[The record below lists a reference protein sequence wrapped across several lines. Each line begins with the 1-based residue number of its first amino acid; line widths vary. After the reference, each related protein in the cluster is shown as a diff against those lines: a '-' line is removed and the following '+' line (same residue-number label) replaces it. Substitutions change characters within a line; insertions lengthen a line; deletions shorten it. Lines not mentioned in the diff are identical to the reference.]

1 MNLKRIKIKDGKTN
15 TKKKM
20 KIERR
25 GPDSEPKNE
34 VF

>member
-1 MNLKRIKIKDGKTN
+1 MDIENKIKNK
-15 TKKKM
+15 
-20 KIERR
+20 ERR